1 MSGKGREILEELR
14 SVLSGKT
21 LDAILPSLF
30 FVVFNNLLGLE
41 AASVIAISTA
51 LFFGV
56 YRLRRKQNARYAFGG
71 LLGVVI
77 AVVFAYFAG
86 SAADFF
92 LPRIISSGAMVLVS
106 LLTLFTR
113 KPLAA
118 WISHLTRGWPMDWF
132 RRPDVLPAY
141 REVTILW
148 TLLMALRFMVQL
160 QLYRGN
166 DLNQIF
172 VISTLMGTPGTIF
185 VLVLSYVYG
194 IWRLKNL
201 QGPGVDEY
209 LEGKPAPWRGQNRGF

>member
-30 FVVFNNLLGLE
+30 FVIFNNLLGLE
-41 AASVIAISTA
+41 AASAIAITTA
-51 LFFGV
+51 LSFGV

-92 LPRIISSGAMVLVS
+92 LPRIISSGGMVLVS

-118 WISHLTRGWPMDWF
+118 WISHLTRGWPMEWF

-148 TLLMALRFMVQL
+148 TVLLAVRFMVQL
-160 QLYRGN
+160 QLYQGN

-172 VISTLMGTPGTIF
+172 LISTLMGTPGTIF

-201 QGPGVDEY
+201 RGPGVDEY